1 MNRLQTPKEHA
12 TAVVWI
18 LAIVDEMIAMHA
30 RAKSD
35 VRHLGLCPCRS
46 CAVRTVCRERLG
58 WSATDD
64 VQHSM
69 QALMV
74 KHIRPKRSGTY
85 WFGHPSTSVAWKRRA
100 KALQKL
106 RAIVAAGDINPYG
119 KATP

>member
-12 TAVVWI
+12 TAVAWI

-30 RAKSD
+30 RNKSD
-35 VRHLGLCPCRS
+35 VRHFGLCSYRNE
-46 CAVRTVCRERLG
+46 AVRTVCSARLG

-64 VQHSM
+64 VNHSM

-74 KHIRPKRSGTY
+74 KHIRPKRFSTY
-85 WFGHPSTSVAWKRRA
+85 WFGPPAGSAAWKRRA

-106 RAIVAAGDINPYG
+106 RAIAAAGDINPY
-119 KATP
+119 

>member
-1 MNRLQTPKEHA
+1 MNRRQTPKEHA

-35 VRHLGLCPCRS
+35 VRHFGLCYCRS
-46 CAVRTVCRERLG
+46 HAVRAVCRYRLG

-64 VQHSM
+64 VDHSM
-69 QALMV
+69 RALMV
-74 KHIRPKRSGTY
+74 KHIRPEGSGPY
-85 WFGHPSTSVAWKRRA
+85 WFGPTVGTVSWKRRA

-106 RAIVAAGDINPYG
+106 RAIVAAGDINPH
-119 KATP
+119 